1 MKSKIELTLIG
12 YPSLFEK
19 SCRALEIA
27 IECVKEHEANKTFSS
42 CYVSSVPYL
51 EKILLL
57 FEDVLNCSIRFLVL
71 FLQKTIL
78 YLWLVRITTSPS
90 MTRKTLIVSCLFL
103 LLLLPKKELNQ
114 WTLMKC

>member
-57 FEDVLNCSIRFLVL
+57 FEDVLNCSIHKDYIKSSGYDLVD
-71 FLQKTIL
+71 FD
-78 YLWLVRITTSPS
+78 
-90 MTRKTLIVSCLFL
+90 
-103 LLLLPKKELNQ
+103 N
-114 WTLMKC
+114 